1 MFDKNNW
8 CVNCNNLT
16 DGQYKEVCT
25 FLRMYNSYEETS
37 CFGAHISM
45 ISLGEVCKSQ
55 LVNKPWY
62 AGVVNGVCNVKFCK
76 DKDRGDTFF
85 KGIPEITYHEFL
97 EHILNKNN
105 TNCSNVSDG
114 YSRNMQIDIKDVFK
128 HIVELC
134 DACQITLSFNGNRV
148 DVFSEIGEWYVDLN
162 EEDVWDKLM
171 KLVEA
176 VKVLN
181 EACKL

>member
-1 MFDKNNW
+1 MIDKNNW
-8 CVNCNNLT
+8 CLDCNKLT
-16 DGQYKEVCT
+16 DGRYKEVCT
-25 FLRMYNSYEETS
+25 FLRVNNLVESDS
-37 CFGAHISM
+37 IFGIHISR
-45 ISLGEVCKSQ
+45 ISLDLINKSQ
-55 LVNKPWY
+55 LANKPY
-62 AGVVNGVCNVKFCK
+62 YIGVVNGVCNIKFRRCLN
-76 DKDRGDTFF
+76 DVF